1 MQAATQHDSATAESS
16 SKASPDAS
24 SHATQGANV
33 DANEIKKFEDLAHK
47 WWDRSS
53 EFKPLH
59 EINPLR
65 LNYIDKH
72 AGGLK
77 GKKVIDVGCGG
88 GILSESIALRGADT
102 LGIDMGAAPLSVAE
116 LHALEAGIDNIKYQ
130 KITVEE
136 LAEKE
141 AGSFD
146 VVSCMEMLEHVPD
159 PASIIAACAKLV
171 KPDGHVFFSTI
182 NRNPK
187 SFALAIVGA
196 EYLLSMLP
204 KGTHEYAK
212 FIRPSELE
220 AWARSANLHLNNI
233 KGLSYN
239 PLFQSYKLGND
250 VDVNYL
256 MHFTKKES

>member
-1 MQAATQHDSATAESS
+1 MQASAAQT
-16 SKASPDAS
+16 
-24 SHATQGANV
+24 NV
-33 DANEIKKFEDLAHK
+33 DANEIKKFEDVAHR
-47 WWDRSS
+47 WWDRDS

-65 LNYIDKH
+65 LNYIDEH
-72 AGGLK
+72 SSGIK

-88 GILSESIALRGADT
+88 GILAESMALRGANV

-116 LHALEAGIDNIKYQ
+116 LHALESGVNNVKYK

-136 LAEKE
+136 IAEKQ
-141 AGSFD
+141 AGKYD
-146 VVSCMEMLEHVPD
+146 VVTCMEMLEHVPD
-159 PASIIAACAKLV
+159 PASIINACAKLV
-171 KPDGHVFFSTI
+171 KPGGHVFLSTI

-196 EYLLSMLP
+196 EYVLNMLA

-220 AWARSANLHLNNI
+220 GWARDASLQLENI
-233 KGLSYN
+233 KGMTYN
-239 PLFQSYKLGND
+239 PLLQSYKLGSD
-250 VDVNYL
+250 VGVNYL
-256 MHFTKKES
+256 MHFTRPSVK

>member
-1 MQAATQHDSATAESS
+1 MQATATTA
-16 SKASPDAS
+16 K
-24 SHATQGANV
+24 NV
-33 DANEIKKFEDLAHK
+33 DANEIKKFEDVAHR
-47 WWDRSS
+47 WWDRNS

-65 LNYIDKH
+65 LNYIDEL
-72 AGGLK
+72 ASGIK
-77 GKKVIDVGCGG
+77 GKKLIDVGCGG
-88 GILSESIALRGADT
+88 GILSESMALRGANV

-116 LHALEAGIDNIKYQ
+116 LHALESGVDNIKYQ

-136 LAEKE
+136 IAEKQ
-141 AGSFD
+141 AGQYD
-146 VVSCMEMLEHVPD
+146 VVTCMEMLEHVPD
-159 PASIIAACAKLV
+159 PSSIISACSKLV

-196 EYLLSMLP
+196 EYIMNMLA

-220 AWARSANLHLNNI
+220 SWARDSGLHLENI
-233 KGLSYN
+233 KGMTYN
-239 PLFQSYKLGND
+239 PLLQSYKLGSD
-250 VDVNYL
+250 VGVNYL
-256 MHFTKKES
+256 MHFTKAQS

>member
-1 MQAATQHDSATAESS
+1 MQASTSQ
-16 SKASPDAS
+16 
-24 SHATQGANV
+24 ANV
-33 DANEIKKFEDLAHK
+33 DANEIKKFEDVAHR
-47 WWDRSS
+47 WWDRDS
-53 EFKPLH
+53 EFRPLH

-65 LNYIDKH
+65 LNYIDEH
-72 AGGLK
+72 SAGIK

-88 GILSESIALRGADT
+88 GILAESMALRGANV

-116 LHALEAGIDNIKYQ
+116 LHAPDSGVDNVKYQ

-136 LAEKE
+136 IAEE
-141 AGSFD
+141 QAGKYD
-146 VVSCMEMLEHVPD
+146 VVTCMEMLEHVPN
-159 PASIIAACAKLV
+159 PASIISACAKLV

-196 EYLLSMLP
+196 EYVLNMLA

-220 AWARSANLHLNNI
+220 GWARDASLQLENI
-233 KGLSYN
+233 KGMTYN
-239 PLFQSYKLGND
+239 PLLQSYKLSSD
-250 VDVNYL
+250 VGVNYL
-256 MHFTKKES
+256 MHFTHS